1 MRVKEKLPY
10 LLLLLLLPLLGI
22 IYTVLNEAKR
32 KATKIDLPI
41 DNEIPFIEVFVV
53 PYIIWYLFVFGYLVY
68 FCFKDTGVYV
78 KTLITIVIGEFICFL
93 IYFFFQTTVPRPT
106 IEGNGWSVW
115 LVKYIY
121 AHDQPV
127 NCFPSIHV
135 LTTYAIMLASFHIKS
150 KSKLNTGFIHVMG
163 SLIILSTLFIKQH
176 VILDMV
182 ASMFLVAFIYG
193 TVFEV
198 YKVHVAAKRKGNVQ
212 GI

>member
-1 MRVKEKLPY
+1 MSVKKKLPY
-10 LLLLLLLPLLGI
+10 LLLLLIMPVLGL

-32 KATKIDLPI
+32 KATQIALPI
-41 DNEIPFIEVFVV
+41 DNTIPFVEEFVV
-53 PYIIWYLFVFGYLVY
+53 PYIIWYAFVLGYLVY

-78 KTLITIVIGEFICFL
+78 KTLITIVIGELVCFF

-106 IEGNGWSVW
+106 IEGSGGYVM

-121 AHDQPV
+121 AHDRPV

-135 LTTYAIMLASFHIKS
+135 LTTYAIMLASFHIKN
-150 KSKLNTGFIHVMG
+150 KHRINKYFIHIMG

-198 YKVHVAAKRKGNVQ
+198 YRIRVAAKRKVSVH
-212 GI
+212 